1 MRLSSTL
8 YTTQWMSIRERV
20 LRTGILQ
27 STLMCQY
34 AQTRALSG
42 RVKEKPLDP
51 SLSTYC
57 TCICVVHARH
67 NLDCGTKRSATQ
79 LDEGFGGF
87 TLPYQGSLLCSP
99 YSVHPSMHIM
109 THEHS
114 LCYCTSG
121 PTATGIRS
129 SRSSAWPA
137 RLEPPA
143 CRK

>member
-1 MRLSSTL
+1 
-8 YTTQWMSIRERV
+8 MSIRERV

-79 LDEGFGGF
+79 LDKGFGGF
-87 TLPYQGSLLCSP
+87 TLPYQGSLLCTP

-109 THEHS
+109 TYDAFFVLLYEWSDGYWHQELQIFS
-114 LCYCTSG
+114 LAR
-121 PTATGIRS
+121 PTRA
-129 SRSSAWPA
+129 A
-137 RLEPPA
+137 RMP
-143 CRK
+143 KIKN